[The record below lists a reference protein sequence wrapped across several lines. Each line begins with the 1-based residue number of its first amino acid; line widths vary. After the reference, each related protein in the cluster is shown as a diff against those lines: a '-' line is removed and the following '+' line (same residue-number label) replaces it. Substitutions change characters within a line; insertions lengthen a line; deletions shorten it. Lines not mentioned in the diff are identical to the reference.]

1 MKEREREKGH
11 LICNCVRVSFFIRR
25 GHILDKL
32 KPLLAVFSV
41 VLQNI
46 FGGKLPEEHFD
57 RVDEVKKRPDGSS

>member
-11 LICNCVRVSFFIRR
+11 LICICVRVSFFIQR

-32 KPLLAVFSV
+32 KPFLAVFSV

-46 FGGKLPEEHFD
+46 FGGKLPEEYFD
-57 RVDEVKKRPDGSS
+57 RVELVKNRPHGSS